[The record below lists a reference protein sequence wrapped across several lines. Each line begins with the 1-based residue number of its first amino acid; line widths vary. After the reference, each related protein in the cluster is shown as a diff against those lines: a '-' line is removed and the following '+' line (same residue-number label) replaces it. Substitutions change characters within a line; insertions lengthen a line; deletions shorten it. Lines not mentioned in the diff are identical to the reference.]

1 MNENEWMSWKVFFSS
16 IFLFLSAQIEWN
28 ISDLNPLCILSFE
41 YCNVKKWTFSG
52 GNTPPTRGRV
62 SLTFCIWIN
71 YLQNNLNASQFVSHQ
86 CDAKTRIS
94 RPQDMTEILSTYGR
108 TTFLLGILVQSS
120 SKTWLNLFWFRRQD
134 WTPWLL
140 SCSWSC
146 TQTRW
151 GGIPRGWC
159 SSRTCTSSS
168 TWPRSGWLRG
178 RF

>member
-1 MNENEWMSWKVFFSS
+1 MNELKKCSFLRFF
-16 IFLFLSAQIEWN
+16 FFYLWN

-41 YCNVKKWTFSG
+41 YCNVKEWTFSG
-52 GNTPPTRGRV
+52 GNTPSTRGRV
-62 SLTFCIWIN
+62 LLTFCIGIN
-71 YLQNNLNASQFVSHQ
+71 YLQNNLNASQ
-86 CDAKTRIS
+86 CDAKQEF
-94 RPQDMTEILSTYGR
+94 QDLKTWLKFLSTYGR
-108 TTFLLGILVQSS
+108 TIFLLGILVQSS

-168 TWPRSGWLRG
+168 TWPRSRWLRG
-178 RF
+178 RC